1 MEDLLLTLNEEWSL
15 LLNMLSQVAEVLK
28 ITWFE

>member
-1 MEDLLLTLNEEWSL
+1 MEDLLPTFNEEWSL